1 MNPLF
6 PLTLAL
12 PTAALALLVLAL
24 LGYQARRDPRRSPLF
39 HEAAALLT
47 LAGLVAGFFWRPL
60 FTHDSWLPIGG
71 GDLASFFYPLYTF
84 IHDSIHAGQ
93 FPLWNPYAF
102 AGMPL
107 AADVQSGLFYPPNLL
122 AWLVVPSGRYGYG
135 TLETLLIAHYA
146 WAALGMYRWL
156 RALDLRRVAAL
167 GGAAAFAF
175 CGFMTAHFGHMPL
188 IFAAAWLPW
197 NLLLARR
204 AALSPNP
211 AWIAPAGAAL
221 GLTFLAGHPQTF
233 LYEALAVGLYWASLA
248 LTGATTPAAGGL
260 ATRRPLA
267 LLPAAW
273 RSVAWRLPTVT
284 LIAAGLGLVQ
294 LLPAQELAGQ
304 SLRSGITYE
313 QATEHAMQPVG
324 LLNLVLPRVYGAN
337 PRDYWVPW
345 QSTENWGYL
354 GLIVLILAAAGLVLR
369 RDRRLGF
376 PVALAVLALLGMLGP
391 FSILFSWLH
400 GLTPGFDKFRAA
412 GRLLLLL
419 SVAVAGLAA
428 FGLDTLL
435 RVLPAAPPPPLKGEG
450 ELDDLTP
457 RPPPPS
463 GEGEID
469 DLVDSPLSLQGRG
482 GGGRGAAVLDDFA
495 SRPVPNSE
503 LRTQNSELA
512 AVRRFTGGLGALA
525 GFAALVLLP
534 LVSAIFLAGNSIE
547 RGQIVLNDAY
557 TAVLWLAL
565 AAGLLGAAVRGR
577 IRGRWA
583 ALGLA
588 ALLVLDLF
596 SPNSHF
602 NPTGDDLLTGYAQP
616 GALDLLRGGTGAPAY
631 YRMDSDTD
639 VAVVWQPLLGT
650 LAGIPDAGG
659 LYNPL
664 ELRRY
669 SAYWDAAKTHRNTV
683 LYDLLSVRYTLALS
697 PTLISD
703 PKFQRLGAS
712 ANGVLIGE
720 NIHADPRLFLVH
732 DAVVEPD
739 DATVIGKLLNGTVL
753 GWHSI
758 LLAAGTG
765 RSSKTPSTLE
775 AGNPGESA
783 LILRYTPNEVA
794 ATLDVREA
802 GWAVLSDNWYPGWT
816 ATLDG
821 QAVPVQRADTIFR
834 AVAVPPGKHLLVLR
848 FVPTYLLTGGLISA
862 ATALLTLIGGLLAW
876 GRQRRGVRGATAA

>member
-1 MNPLF
+1 MNPLL
-6 PLTLAL
+6 PLSLAL
-12 PTAALALLVLAL
+12 PSAGLAVLLLAL
-24 LGYQARRDPRRSPLF
+24 LGYQARHDPRRLPLF
-39 HEAAALLT
+39 HEVAALLT

-84 IHDSIHAGQ
+84 IHDSIHAGGGAGQ
-93 FPLWNPYAF
+93 FPLWNPYSF

-107 AADVQSGLFYPPNLL
+107 AADVQSGMFYPPNLL
-122 AWLVVPSGRYGYG
+122 VWVAVPAGRYGYG

-175 CGFMTAHFGHMPL
+175 CGFMTAHFGHLPM

-197 NLLLARR
+197 NLLAARR
-204 AALSPNP
+204 AAVSPNP
-211 AWIAPAGAAL
+211 AWIAVAGTAL

-233 LYEALAVGLYWASLA
+233 LYEALAVGLYWGALA
-248 LTGATTPAAGGL
+248 LNGATAPAGGGV
-260 ATRRPLA
+260 AARRPLA
-267 LLPAAW
+267 LLPATW
-273 RSVAWRLPTVT
+273 RALAWRLPLTAI
-284 LIAAGLGLVQ
+284 IAAGLGAVQ
-294 LLPAQELAGQ
+294 FLPAQELAGQ
-304 SLRSGITYE
+304 SLRSSISYE

-324 LLNLVLPRVYGAN
+324 LLNLILPRVYGAN
-337 PRDYWVPW
+337 ARDYWVPW

-354 GLIVLILAAAGLVLR
+354 GLIVLLLAVAGLLLR

-376 PVALAVLALLGMLGP
+376 FVALAVAALLGMLGP
-391 FSILFSWLH
+391 FSIVFSWLH

-419 SVAVAGLAA
+419 SVAVAALAA

-435 RVLPAAPPPPLKGEG
+435 CLLPTLTHTSAAPALPPGG
-450 ELDDLTP
+450 ELDASVP
-457 RPPPPS
+457 
-463 GEGEID
+463 
-469 DLVDSPLSLQGRG
+469 DSAL
-482 GGGRGAAVLDDFA
+482 
-495 SRPVPNSE
+495 NSE
-503 LRTQNSELA
+503 LRTQNPEL
-512 AVRRFTGGLGALA
+512 VRLHGFALGLGALA
-525 GFAALVLLP
+525 VFAALVLLP
-534 LVSAIFLAGNSIE
+534 LVSAIFLAGGSIE
-547 RGQIVLNDAY
+547 RAGIVLNDAY

-565 AAGLLGAAVRGR
+565 AAGLIGAAVRGR
-577 IRGRWA
+577 IGGRWA

-588 ALLVLDLF
+588 VLLVLDLF

-602 NPTGDDLLTGYAQP
+602 NPTGEDLLTGYRQP
-616 GALDLLRGGTGAPAY
+616 GALDLVRAGTSAPTY
-631 YRMDSDTD
+631 ERIDSDTD
-639 VAVVWQPLLGT
+639 VSTVWQPLLGT
-650 LAGIPDAGG
+650 LARIPDAGG

-669 SAYWDAAKTHRNTV
+669 SAYWEAAKTHRNTV

-703 PKFQRLGAS
+703 PKFRRVGAGD
-712 ANGVLIGE
+712 NGVLIAE

-758 LLAAGTG
+758 LLAEGSG

-775 AGNPGESA
+775 SGNPGESA
-783 LILRYTPNEVA
+783 VIQRYTPNEVS

-802 GWAVLSDNWYPGWT
+802 GWAVLSDNWYPGWV

-821 QAVPVQRADTIFR
+821 QPVAVQRADSIFR
-834 AVAVPPGKHLLVLR
+834 AVSVAPGKHTLVLR
-848 FVPTYLLTGGLISA
+848 FVSQPLLLGGLISA
-862 ATALLTLIGGLLAW
+862 VTALLTLLGGLGAW
-876 GRQRRGVRGATAA
+876 ARQRRATKPHGVT

>member
-1 MNPLF
+1 MKPLL

-12 PTAALALLVLAL
+12 PAAGLALLVLAL
-24 LGYQARRDPRRSPLF
+24 LGYQARRDPRRIPLF
-39 HEAAALLT
+39 HEVAALLT

-84 IHDSIHAGQ
+84 IHASIQAGQ

-107 AADVQSGLFYPPNLL
+107 AADVQSGLFYPPNVLT
-122 AWLVVPSGRYGYG
+122 WLVVPAGRYGYG

-156 RALDLRRVAAL
+156 RALDLRRVATL

-175 CGFMTAHFGHMPL
+175 CGFMTAHFGHLPL
-188 IFAAAWLPW
+188 IFTAAWLPW
-197 NLLLARR
+197 NLLLAHR
-204 AALSPNP
+204 AATSPNP

-248 LTGATTPAAGGL
+248 LTGATVPAAIGL
-260 ATRRPLA
+260 AARRPLA
-267 LLPAAW
+267 LLPVAW
-273 RSVAWRLPTVT
+273 RSVAWRLPIVA

-294 LLPAQELAGQ
+294 FLPAQELAGQ
-304 SLRSGITYE
+304 SLRAGITYE

-354 GLIVLILAAAGLVLR
+354 GLIVLILAAAGLILR

-419 SVAVAGLAA
+419 SVAVAGWAA

-435 RVLPAAPPPPLKGEG
+435 RLLPDLSPQPPPLRREG
-450 ELDDLTP
+450 ESDGP
-457 RPPPPS
+457 APGS
-463 GEGEID
+463 
-469 DLVDSPLSLQGRG
+469 
-482 GGGRGAAVLDDFA
+482 
-495 SRPVPNSE
+495 VPNSE
-503 LRTQNSELA
+503 IRNQKSELA
-512 AVRRFTGGLGALA
+512 RLRRFAGGLGALA
-525 GFAALVLLP
+525 AFAALVLLP

-547 RGQIVLNDAY
+547 RGQIVLNDVY
-557 TAVLWLAL
+557 TAVLWLGL

-577 IRGRWA
+577 IGGRWA
-583 ALGLA
+583 VLGLA
-588 ALLVLDLF
+588 VLLVLDLF

-616 GALDLLRGGTGAPAY
+616 DALDLLRSGTGAPAY

-639 VAVVWQPLLGT
+639 VSPVWQPLLGT

-669 SAYWDAAKTHRNTV
+669 SVYWDAAKAHRNTV

-703 PKFQRLGAS
+703 PKFQRVGTG
-712 ANGVLIGE
+712 ANGVLIAE

-783 LILRYTPNEVA
+783 TITRYTPNEIA

-834 AVAVPPGKHLLVLR
+834 AVPVPPGKHLLVLR
-848 FVPTYLLTGGLISA
+848 FLPTDLFTGGALSA
-862 ATALLTLIGGLLAW
+862 VTALLTLIGGLVAW
-876 GRQRRGVRGATAA
+876 SRQRRGGQRVAALV

>member
-1 MNPLF
+1 MKPLF
-6 PLTLAL
+6 PLALAL
-12 PTAALALLVLAL
+12 PVAGLALLLLAL
-24 LGYQARRDPRRSPLF
+24 LGYQARRDARRVPLF

-71 GDLASFFYPLYTF
+71 GDLASFFYPLYSA
-84 IHDSIHAGQ
+84 IHTSIQAGQ

-107 AADVQSGLFYPPNLL
+107 AADVQSGMFYPPNVLT
-122 AWLVVPSGRYGYG
+122 WLVVPAGRYGYG

-156 RALDLRRVAAL
+156 RALELRRVAAL
-167 GGAAAFAF
+167 GGAAAFTF
-175 CGFMTAHFGHMPL
+175 CGFMTAHFGHLPM

-204 AALSPNP
+204 AATSPNP

-233 LYEALAVGLYWASLA
+233 LYEVLAVGLYWGSLA
-248 LTGATTPAAGGL
+248 LTGATVPAATGW
-260 ATRRPLA
+260 AARRPLA
-267 LLPAAW
+267 LLPTAW
-273 RSVAWRLPTVT
+273 RAVAWRLPTVAI
-284 LIAAGLGLVQ
+284 IAAGLGLVQ

-304 SLRSGITYE
+304 SLRAGITYE

-324 LLNLVLPRVYGAN
+324 LLNLILPRVYGAN
-337 PRDYWVPW
+337 ARDYWVPW

-354 GLIVLILAAAGLVLR
+354 GLIVLILAVAGLILR

-376 PVALAVLALLGMLGP
+376 LLALAVLALLGMLGP

-435 RVLPAAPPPPLKGEG
+435 RVLPALSPPPSSGEREGESTAISLHSLSFTGEG
-450 ELDDLTP
+450 ESNNP
-457 RPPPPS
+457 AS
-463 GEGEID
+463 G
-469 DLVDSPLSLQGRG
+469 S
-482 GGGRGAAVLDDFA
+482 
-495 SRPVPNSE
+495 VPNSA
-503 LRTQNSELA
+503 RSTQHSEFVYL
-512 AVRRFTGGLGALA
+512 RRFAGGLGALA
-525 GFAALVLLP
+525 AFAALVLLP
-534 LVSAIFLAGNSIE
+534 LISAIFLAGDSIE

-557 TAVLWLAL
+557 TAVLWLGL

-577 IRGRWA
+577 IGGRWA

-588 ALLVLDLF
+588 GLLVLDLF

-616 GALDLLRGGTGAPAY
+616 DALALLQSGTGAPAY
-631 YRMDSDTD
+631 YRIDSDTD
-639 VAVVWQPLLGT
+639 VSPVWQPLLGT
-650 LAGIPDAGG
+650 LAGVPDAGG

-703 PKFQRLGAS
+703 PKFQRVGAS
-712 ANGVLIGE
+712 ANGALIGE

-732 DAVVEPD
+732 DAGVEPD
-739 DATVIGKLLNGTVL
+739 DATAIGKLLNGTVL

-758 LLAAGTG
+758 LLAEGSG

-775 AGNPGESA
+775 AGNPGEIA
-783 LILRYTPNEVA
+783 TITRYTPNEVA

-816 ATLDG
+816 ATLDD
-821 QAVPVQRADTIFR
+821 QPVAVQRADTIFR
-834 AVAVPPGKHLLVLR
+834 AVAVPPGKHQLVLR
-848 FVPTYLLTGGLISA
+848 FLPTDLLTGGAVSA
-862 ATALLTLIGGLLAW
+862 ATALLTLIGGLFAW
-876 GRQRRGVRGATAA
+876 SRQRRGSGRGSVPV